1 MDLKSLIAKMTAIE
15 ESTSPTAECGDIAGT
30 GDQMLTGANVD
41 ECGDM
46 PMPGGMMS
54 HAPKQSDSVTMNLS
68 MNGSGAGGIRDL
80 MSILQNIEA
89 SVSDKGHGSDEVDLA
104 FGEATTEPDPQ
115 VAPFDAA
122 FPTGDDISSHADNEV
137 PKVNGGGNPYT
148 SVSESLV
155 SRLSEMYNEI
165 KNQ

>member
-1 MDLKSLIAKMTAIE
+1 MDLKSLIAKMTAIQE
-15 ESTSPTAECGDIAGT
+15 NTSPAAECGDIAGT

-46 PMPGGMMS
+46 PMPGGMM
-54 HAPKQSDSVTMNLS
+54 APASKQTDSVTMNLS

-89 SVSDKGHGSDEVDLA
+89 GVSDKGQGSDEVDLA

-115 VAPFDAA
+115 VFSQDAA
-122 FPTGDDISSHADNEV
+122 YPEGNDISSHGGNEV
-137 PKVNGGGNPYT
+137 EKVNGGGNPY
-148 SVSESLV
+148 SNVSESLV
-155 SRLSEMYNEI
+155 SRVSEMYNEI